1 MTTDKLDRPVVGL
14 KAFDFPYVDG
24 KQLVKLAFSRIT
36 FKEIDFE
43 IVLRMELSL
52 GAETSNR

>member
-1 MTTDKLDRPVVGL
+1 MTTDKLDRPVVDL